1 MGPVRQW
8 ENGHSSRRRHL
19 LRYRESR
26 GHALQWG
33 MLPAA
38 ARLLQHD
45 QQSVLV
51 CSGNDSGGV
60 AEVSVAPSDRL
71 RVGPANAFQSKW
83 CGLQFHRSGF
93 TAERVLSLAS
103 AGRLSVELNG

>member
-45 QQSVLV
+45 QQLLLV
-51 CSGNDSGGV
+51 CSGDDSRGAAGISDP
-60 AEVSVAPSDRL
+60 ASDRL
-71 RVGPANAFQSKW
+71 WVSPPNAFESEW
-83 CGLQFHRSGF
+83 CGFRIHRPGF
-93 TAERVLSLAS
+93 TAEHFLPLES
-103 AGRLSVELNG
+103 AHRLSVELDD